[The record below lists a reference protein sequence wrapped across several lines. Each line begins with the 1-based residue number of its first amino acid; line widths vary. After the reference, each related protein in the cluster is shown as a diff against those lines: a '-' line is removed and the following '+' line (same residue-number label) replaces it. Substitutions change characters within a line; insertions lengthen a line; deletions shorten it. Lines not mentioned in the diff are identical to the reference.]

1 MTLPSRHISI
11 SIDKPMK
18 AVYDFVSA
26 PLNLPK
32 WAAGLSGSIRKEGDV
47 WIAESPMGSVQVAFV
62 PSNDLGVLDHEVTL
76 PSGETVYNPMRVFSN
91 ADGCEIV
98 FSLYQLP
105 GMTEKQYQQDARLVE
120 MDLLQLKEIV
130 ENIPG

>member
-18 AVYDFVSA
+18 AVYDFVSD